1 MIHLEKE
8 HARSINGGKYISYDM
23 WVATYMGQSFK
34 WQNPTGTFYYIGKYP
49 NKTAQFPYLYRSP
62 NVWVPGN

>member
-34 WQNPTGTFYYIGKYP
+34 VASQT
-49 NKTAQFPYLYRSP
+49 L
-62 NVWVPGN
+62 V